1 MSWEFLFAF
10 LSITLIDIVLA
21 GDNAVIIAMAAR
33 PLPPQ
38 QRKTVIIIGTVLAV
52 VLRVLTTFIVAQLL
66 LVPFLSAAGGI
77 LVGWIAVKLLQE
89 QEEMEGG
96 HGKEARGFWHAIWI
110 IAVADFIMSTDNII
124 AIGGASRGSFGLI
137 LFGLGLSIPIIMFCA
152 SWIANLMDRY
162 PWLAYVGA
170 GVLAWT
176 AGLMIVDD
184 KKVIELLIGESRLLH
199 WGIPLVITIGVLL
212 LGKWLAKGTSPSIQK
227 EISVSKD

>member
-1 MSWEFLFAF
+1 MSWDFIFAF

-33 PLPPQ
+33 PLPPA
-38 QRKTVIIIGTVLAV
+38 QRKTVIIIGAGLAV

-89 QEEMEGG
+89 QEEMEET
-96 HGKEARGFWHAIWI
+96 HGKETKGFWHAIWI

-170 GVLAWT
+170 GILGWT
-176 AGLMIVDD
+176 AGFMIVDD

-199 WGIPLVITIGVLL
+199 WGIPLGVTAVVIV
-212 LGKWLAKGTSPSIQK
+212 LGKWLAKGATPSVQK
-227 EISVSKD
+227 ETSVSKE